1 MILAVLLLTPYKSNN
16 GLDDFKKSV
25 IKCGYQVV
33 LLWFNMNL
41 FHHFSRL
48 HLHHYTST
56 HPSFFFFSPASWC
69 WCFTRSGKQNR
80 FWKTLIKHQGYHNSV
95 LFSHSC
101 VVLLP
106 PPSFHKC
113 LSQFKELL
121 SQVEESKLVVVLGAC
136 LCSSLPGS
144 QKVWKVLELGASV
157 GMWPKVE
164 ESCPNL

>member
-56 HPSFFFFSPASWC
+56 HPSFFFFFPASWC

-106 PPSFHKC
+106 PP
-113 LSQFKELL
+113 LL
-121 SQVEESKLVVVLGAC
+121 SQVLEPVQGTAEPSGRIKISCSVRSLSVQLLAWLTEGLKGARARGKRGNVTKGGGI
-136 LCSSLPGS
+136 LP
-144 QKVWKVLELGASV
+144 
-157 GMWPKVE
+157 
-164 ESCPNL
+164 